1 MGWPRIISNP
11 TSAHCIGSSFY
22 FHFLGHWKPQC
33 NAIVCALMYVCTAM
47 LWSNECMIVYPDLP
61 THHSMFC
68 VLCMATVYTACYWG
82 VGMCCL
88 SSLVLY
94 PERDMLLFVNTQY
107 IHLGL
112 WMDRDK
118 FLFGT
123 FFGWT
128 LPVFLH
134 NTYIVLKVLYTL
146 IVCIVCLVKRDIA
159 QLKHYDEDLPIAIQ
173 NRN

>member
-1 MGWPRIISNP
+1 MYKKSGYIVGWPRIISNP

-47 LWSNECMIVYPDLP
+47 LWGNECMIVYPDLP

-112 WMDRDK
+112 WMDRI
-118 FLFGT
+118 FIWNVFRLNFAS
-123 FFGWT
+123 
-128 LPVFLH
+128 LP
-134 NTYIVLKVLYTL
+134 TQYIH
-146 IVCIVCLVKRDIA
+146 CIKSVVHFDCM
-159 QLKHYDEDLPIAIQ
+159 YCMPGEEET
-173 NRN
+173 

>member
-11 TSAHCIGSSFY
+11 TSAHYIGSSFY

-47 LWSNECMIVYPDLP
+47 LWGNECMIVYPDLP

-68 VLCMATVYTACYWG
+68 ALCMATVYTACYWG

-94 PERDMLLFVNTQY
+94 LERDMLLFVNTQY

-118 FLFGT
+118 LLFGK

-134 NTYIVLKVLYTL
+134 NTYTVLKVLYTL
-146 IVCIVCLVKRDIA
+146 IVRIVCLVKRDIV
-159 QLKHYDEDLPIAIQ
+159 QLKHYDEDLAIAIQ
-173 NRN
+173 NHN